1 MAAFKG
7 GSRRTGDGLLQ
18 TLTDVQGRPPS
29 LRPPTKVAGWLRW
42 IPFAVLSF
50 GLSLTFIGIVQNR
63 QHIQDIRRLRQQQV
77 LEEVTTA
84 LESNLA
90 QSLQTADAFTG
101 LYAASESVDDREFA
115 RFHAS
120 TRPASQAGGAVRA
133 VGFVRWDPQGPSAT
147 VTRMETDGSGF
158 RDLAGKDLWND
169 PRLRQA
175 MVRSRQEKRAIL
187 AEPAGEPGSDQLLQL
202 LKPVFAGAVSQA
214 AAGGGG
220 PDGLR
225 GWILVGLQL
234 DNLVETS
241 LSDPIR
247 TLGTPLHI
255 EILDASTEEPGRR
268 TVLYRSATEAPAVS
282 SRPVNGTEGFRAI
295 EAGGRF
301 WSVAATP
308 LEERALPPA
317 PLWPVL
323 LLLGTA
329 GSAAISLTSWWL
341 VRQHIRTVRALQ
353 QTDAAR
359 SERDKA
365 LEKLRLSA
373 EAFQLMEEGLVIAG
387 PDRGI
392 LAVNEAYRDLTGEDS
407 ATLVARQAQ
416 IFDRT
421 DLSPEEAEEIWKTLL
436 TEGGWRGQL
445 WHRRAD
451 ASLYPALLS
460 LRRVDDGADRPSTVL
475 GIFTDLSTLHEKD
488 QQLDQLAF
496 HDALTDL
503 PNQRRLHLH
512 IEETIRNSRRPLML
526 IWIDLDHL
534 KRINDSFG
542 HEQGDAV
549 LLDVAERLKACLPE
563 GDLLGRLGGD
573 EFLVVH
579 HPDSGN
585 EAEDPLPK
593 RLLQAIQKPLALRG
607 NRLVISLSGCAG
619 VSLYPSQG
627 GNAQDLL
634 RYAATAHSTAKDAGP
649 GSIRFYSSSMTE
661 ASRRRLELETR
672 LQMALD
678 QEKELYVLYQPQVD
692 PEGRLLGCEALVRW
706 RSESLGEVNPAELI
720 PHAEATGLILP
731 LGIWML
737 RQTCRQIADWRRSG
751 LHVPKIAVNV
761 SSQQFLDAEA
771 KLPAIVRECLEQ
783 NELAPAALEL
793 EITES
798 CLLPGG
804 HAEPQIR
811 ELAAMGISIAVDD
824 FGTGYSSL
832 SMLHN
837 LPITKL
843 KIDRCFVKN
852 VDTNPALQKIIQAT
866 VTMADGMGMSTL
878 AEGVERAEEVEFL
891 VAHGCRN
898 FQGYYFSRPVS
909 AEHFADLL
917 ARGSVLPAQTA
928 APV

>member
-1 MAAFKG
+1 MAASSG
-7 GSRRTGDGLLQ
+7 GSRRAGDGLLRS
-18 TLTDVQGRPPS
+18 LTDVQGRTSSP
-29 LRPPTKVAGWLRW
+29 RPPARVAGWLRW

-50 GLSLTFIGIVQNR
+50 GLSLTFVAIVQNR

-84 LESNLA
+84 LEANLA

-101 LYAASESVDDREFA
+101 LYASSDSVNDREFA
-115 RFHAS
+115 RFYAS
-120 TRPASQAGGAVRA
+120 TRASSQAGGAVRA
-133 VGFVRWDPQGPSAT
+133 VGFLRWDARGPSAT
-147 VTRMETDGSGF
+147 VTRMESGGKEF
-158 RDLAGKDLWND
+158 RDLMGKDLWND
-169 PRLRQA
+169 PRLQRA
-175 MVRSRQEKRAIL
+175 MERSRRERRAIL
-187 AEPAGEPGSDQLLQL
+187 AEPNMDPAREPGSEQVLQL
-202 LKPVFAGAVSQA
+202 LKPVFAG
-214 AAGGGG
+214 GGGG
-220 PDGLR
+220 DGLS
-225 GWILVGLQL
+225 GWILVSL
-234 DNLVETS
+234 DLSDLVETS
-241 LSDPIR
+241 LGDPVR
-247 TLGTPLHI
+247 ALGSPLRI
-255 EILDASTEEPGRR
+255 EILDASTQKPEERS
-268 TVLYRSATEAPAVS
+268 VLYRSGGEPSAAPLG
-282 SRPVNGTEGFRAI
+282 RLNGAEPFRAI

-308 LEERALPPA
+308 LEERALTPA

-353 QTDAAR
+353 QTDAAK

-365 LEKLRLSA
+365 LGKLRLSA
-373 EAFQLMEEGLVIAG
+373 EAFQLMDEGLVIAG
-387 PDRGI
+387 LDRSI
-392 LAVNEAYRDLTGEDS
+392 LAVNEAYRELTGEDS
-407 ATLVARQAQ
+407 ATLVAREAQ

-421 DLSPEEAEEIWKTLL
+421 DLSPQEAEEIWKTLL
-436 TEGGWRGQL
+436 AEAGWRGQI

-451 ASLYPALLS
+451 STLCPALLS
-460 LRRVDDGADRPSTVL
+460 LRRVDDGANRPSTVL

-542 HEQGDAV
+542 HDQGDAV
-549 LLDVAERLKACLPE
+549 LVDVAERLKACLPE

-579 HPDSGN
+579 HPSGGN
-585 EAEDPLPK
+585 DVDDPLPK

-607 NRLVISLSGCAG
+607 NRLVITLSGCAG

-627 GNAQDLL
+627 GNAPDLL
-634 RYAATAHSTAKDAGP
+634 RYAATAHSTAKEAGP

-678 QEKELYVLYQPQVD
+678 QEKELYVVYQPQVD
-692 PEGRLLGCEALVRW
+692 REGRLLGCEALVRW

-720 PHAEATGLILP
+720 PHAEATGLIQP

-737 RQTCRQIADWRRSG
+737 RATCRQIAAWRRAG
-751 LHVPKIAVNV
+751 LQVPKIAVNV

-771 KLPAIVRECLEQ
+771 KLPGIVRECLEQ
-783 NELAPAALEL
+783 NQLSPADLEL

-811 ELAAMGISIAVDD
+811 ELAGMGISIAVDD

-843 KIDRCFVKN
+843 KIDRCFVQN

-866 VTMADGMGMSTL
+866 VTMAAGMGMSTL

-891 VAHGCRN
+891 AAHGCRN
-898 FQGYYFSRPVS
+898 YQGYYFSRPVS
-909 AEHFADLL
+909 AEQFADLL
-917 ARGSVLPAQTA
+917 ASGSVVPAGQE